1 MKERLQR
8 LNLAQRIVVVVAL
21 AAMLRVV
28 AGYIVAESI
37 EHPEGGWFAY
47 VPLTSELPSP
57 GPRPF
62 LAALVWLVC
71 TAVWGGLSVWLL
83 GLPYV
88 RSDP

>member
-1 MKERLQR
+1 MKNRLQR

-37 EHPEGGWFAY
+37 EYPDGGWFAY
-47 VPLTSELPSP
+47 VPLGSQLAAP

-62 LAALVWLVC
+62 LAAVVWLAC
-71 TAVWGGLSVWLL
+71 TAVWGVLSVWLL
-83 GLPYV
+83 GLEYL